1 MDTQINPNAPG
12 EGQMPDNRDVAGG
25 ISPVPQ
31 AVKNEPLQN
40 GGTNIETQNAENIT
54 NVENL
59 NQQFFNVTKGA
70 EEYTVKNLERII
82 VTNKRLIV
90 DRKTFVVSNISSV
103 EARKTSNRFLRF
115 LMVIFILAAPFGWNF
130 APKWK
135 DSTVVIALVVFALVF
150 WYLYKRSK
158 TYSLVVTTNA
168 SESEAVA
175 SKNRE
180 YIESLRNAVNVAIT
194 E

>member
-1 MDTQINPNAPG
+1 
-12 EGQMPDNRDVAGG
+12 MPDNRDVAGG

-115 LMVIFILAAPFGWNF
+115 LMVIFILAAPFG
-130 APKWK
+130 
-135 DSTVVIALVVFALVF
+135 
-150 WYLYKRSK
+150 
-158 TYSLVVTTNA
+158 
-168 SESEAVA
+168 
-175 SKNRE
+175 
-180 YIESLRNAVNVAIT
+180 
-194 E
+194 